1 MRWHLRERILTVGG
15 ATVPAM
21 TSALPEH
28 LRPIVSDMSVPV
40 DEQGRWID
48 SGRWREVGVTHWHL
62 IEPREWAISDS
73 ARFSTEDMRASRVRS
88 SAGVARDPH
97 EVVAWLTATLDK
109 LISEHGLTEEIL
121 QQSGILTP
129 EGRRS
134 KDETA
139 FWMASRGMDVCAM
152 QALKGGRISHYSA
165 YAMTAQE
172 CTAPH

>member
-1 MRWHLRERILTVGG
+1 LMASI
-15 ATVPAM
+15 
-21 TSALPEH
+21 LPEH
-28 LRPIVSDMSVPV
+28 LRPIVGDMSVPV

-88 SAGVARDPH
+88 SGGVARDPH
-97 EVVAWLTATLDK
+97 EVVAWLTATLDRI
-109 LISEHGLTEEIL
+109 ISEHGLTAEVL
-121 QQSGILTP
+121 HQSGILAP

-152 QALKGGRISHYSA
+152 QALKSGRILHYSV

>member
-1 MRWHLRERILTVGG
+1 
-15 ATVPAM
+15 M
-21 TSALPEH
+21 TSPLPEH
-28 LRPIVSDMSVPV
+28 LRPIVGDVSVPV
-40 DEQGRWID
+40 DDQGRWID

-62 IEPREWAISDS
+62 IEPREWATSDS
-73 ARFSTEDMRASRVRS
+73 TRFSTEDMRASRVRS

-97 EVVAWLTATLDK
+97 EVAAWLSATLDK
-109 LISEHGLTEEIL
+109 IISEHGLTEEIL

-129 EGRRS
+129 QGRRS

-152 QALKGGRISHYSA
+152 QALKGGRISQYTA